1 MKYEVS
7 SNTRDLHRA
16 NVEARSRGMTYGQYS
31 AATQYYSSVRDSIE
45 RMKASGNYENYEE
58 RKRRLQREGLT

>member
-7 SNTRDLHRA
+7 SNTQGLHFDST
-16 NVEARSRGMTYGQYS
+16 EARSRGMTYGQYK
-31 AATQYYSSVRDSIE
+31 AATRYSPSVRDSIE

-58 RKRRLQREGLT
+58 RKRRLQREGLA